1 MPSAVEADA
10 HFHYRKPAKSEAFGV
25 LLQVDLPHRL
35 TGILIE
41 FHLYYIKVSCVRIT
55 TSTLPCGVRT
65 STSAKLPSKVNIR

>member
-25 LLQVDLPHRL
+25 LLQVDLPHRF

-41 FHLYYIKVSCVRIT
+41 FHLYYI
-55 TSTLPCGVRT
+55 
-65 STSAKLPSKVNIR
+65 